1 MFFSHQPPHMISK
14 YPGYLLS
21 LFPFHHC
28 IPWLTCFNFDSYL
41 FLLPR
46 RFQQFGYKLPCVWSV
61 IIGILPPRCP
71 NFLSEIETIHFLKAG
86 DTCLYHKAVFS
97 AVRSME
103 PWVHY
108 EKGETKRF
116 RASSCKLIMQNNML
130 NSLRS

>member
-1 MFFSHQPPHMISK
+1 MISK

-28 IPWLTCFNFDSYL
+28 IPWLMCFNFGSYL

-46 RFQQFGYKLPCVWSV
+46 RFQQFGYKLPCIWSV

-86 DTCLYHKAVFS
+86 DTCLYLKAVFS
-97 AVRSME
+97 AVRSMK

-116 RASSCKLIMQNNML
+116 RASSCKLIMQSNML
-130 NSLRS
+130 KSLRS